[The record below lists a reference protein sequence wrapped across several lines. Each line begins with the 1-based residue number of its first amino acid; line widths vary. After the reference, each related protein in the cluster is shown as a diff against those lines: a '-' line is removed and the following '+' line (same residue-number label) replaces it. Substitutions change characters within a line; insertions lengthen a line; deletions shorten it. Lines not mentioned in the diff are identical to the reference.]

1 MAARRITRKE
11 MKRDEFVTAMGRFSY
26 WMEDH
31 VREVL
36 VLGGVVVA
44 AILGGLLLAQYME
57 QREQKASAMLGRG
70 IDILHTA
77 PGGAAGA
84 PNSYPTEQ
92 AKLEAV
98 VSQMD
103 SILQT
108 YPRSKSGRLALYYR
122 GVSLQQL
129 GRTDDALKAL
139 GDFLDDNSDSYAA
152 PMARA
157 AMAHAYEIKGEA
169 DKALAIYDE
178 LARAESSTYPAA
190 AALADK
196 ARCLESLNRKDEAR
210 KAYEQIVREFP
221 DSDFARDAQ
230 DELKGMP

>member
-1 MAARRITRKE
+1 MARITRKE
-11 MKRDEFVTAMGRFSY
+11 MKRDEFVTAMGRFSE

-36 VLGGVVVA
+36 MLGGIAVA
-44 AILGGLLLAQYME
+44 AIVGGLLLAQYME
-57 QREQKASAMLGRG
+57 QREQKASALLGRG
-70 IDILHTA
+70 IDMMNAT
-77 PGGAAGA
+77 PGGGA

-103 SILQT
+103 TIVQT

-122 GVSLQQL
+122 GVTLQQL

-139 GDFLDDNSDSYAA
+139 GDFLDSNPDNYAA

-157 AMAHAYEIKGEA
+157 AMAHAYESKGEA

-178 LARAESSTYPAA
+178 LSRAESSAYPPQ

-196 ARCLESLNRKDEAR
+196 ARCLEGLGKKDEAR
-210 KAYEQIVREFP
+210 QAYERIVKEYP
-221 DSDFARDAQ
+221 DGDYARDAQ
-230 DELKGMP
+230 EKLKTIP

>member
-1 MAARRITRKE
+1 MARITRKQ
-11 MKRDEFVTAMGRFSY
+11 MKRDEFVTAMGRFSE

-36 VLGGVVVA
+36 IMGGIAVA
-44 AILGGLLLAQYME
+44 AIVGGLLLAQYMQ
-57 QREQKASAMLGRG
+57 QREEKASALLGRG
-70 IDILHTA
+70 IDMLQAT
-77 PGGAAGA
+77 PGAAGT

-122 GVSLQQL
+122 GVTLQQL
-129 GRTDDALKAL
+129 GRTDDALKTL
-139 GDFLDDNSDSYAA
+139 GDFVDSNPDSYAA

-157 AMAHAYEIKGEA
+157 AMAHAYESKGEA
-169 DKALAIYDE
+169 DKALAIYDQ
-178 LARAESSTYPAA
+178 LARADTSHYPPQ

-196 ARCLESLNRKDEAR
+196 ARCLEGLGKKDEAR
-210 KAYEQIVREFP
+210 LVYDRIVKEYP
-221 DSDFARDAQ
+221 DDDFARDAQ
-230 DELKGMP
+230 EKLKGTP